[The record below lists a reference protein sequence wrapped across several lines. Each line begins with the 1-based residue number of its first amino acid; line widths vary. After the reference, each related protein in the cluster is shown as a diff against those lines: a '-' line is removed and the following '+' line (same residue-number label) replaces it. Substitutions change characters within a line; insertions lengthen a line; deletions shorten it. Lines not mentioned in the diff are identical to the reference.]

1 MRIMS
6 PLRLWRCRRRRYH
19 VPLVEQGEHSECGL
33 ACAAMLLLAYGR
45 RTSLED
51 LRTRY
56 GVPRGGM
63 SMQDIVTVLTD
74 FRVSCRGVVSP
85 ATIEGTGRPTPRV
98 LRAMK
103 SLAVPVIMF
112 WDQQHFVVLE
122 SYRFGRFRI
131 LDPARGRLALT
142 DEEFVAH
149 FSGVML
155 ISTPSI
161 EDDGFDDEEN
171 REGAEA
177 EQAERTGIGGENG
190 TGNQDAIPDMR
201 KLRNRIRLR
210 LRLIG
215 TGTLRHIGQFIRR
228 SPFAFAATLLLSFA
242 IQGLGLI
249 VPSVTTFMVDH
260 QTLADTDS
268 FFMLALCVVAGS
280 LAMSYFVNAFNDLV
294 LTRLQVSFGRFL
306 FDRYMRGVLDRDYAF
321 FINRSSGDLIYRANL
336 VMVIE
341 QTLTTG
347 LIGSL
352 VSFVFLIVYLVMMI
366 VYSVPLTVMTLTVCA
381 LILIVSVVYAARSKM
396 LVDKETQAQSA
407 VQQSFIEI
415 FSGIETV
422 KSLNLESHF
431 HDQWHDALERQL
443 GFQARRGRLEAWLS
457 SLSGALIFALPLAVV
472 MFGSLLAGHSMIG
485 LGGVVGFMT
494 LASSFAT
501 PFAGIMGSISQF
513 AAIGTY
519 IRKVMEIIPNDEDS
533 ADEDSA
539 RADDS
544 PNALPVR
551 EIPQRLHA
559 ADVSYSYSVFSKPV
573 VEHIDIDLDAGKKIA
588 IVGPTGSGKSTVLRI
603 LAGLVAPTSGRMLV
617 EEPGAAHP
625 LTAQSSEWRARHLA
639 FVHQDSMVFNETL
652 RDNILLHRD
661 DIAPQRLA
669 EICQTVGID
678 ESMMSP
684 TMGLDT
690 MISEHG
696 MNLSGG
702 QKQKIALARAL
713 VTDPAFVLLDEPTS
727 ALDNRSEQR
736 VMDYLLSS
744 PCGCAVVAHRLNA
757 IRRFDEILVMDHGRI
772 VERGT
777 HDELM
782 QLDGV
787 YAGLYGRGQ

>member
-1 MRIMS
+1 MHIMS
-6 PLRLWRCRRRRYH
+6 PLKLWRCRRRRYH

-33 ACAAMLLLAYGR
+33 ACATMLLLAYGR
-45 RTSLED
+45 HTSLEE
-51 LRTRY
+51 LRARY

-85 ATIEGTGRPTPRV
+85 ATIEGTDTPTPGV

-112 WDQQHFVVLE
+112 WDRRHFVVLE
-122 SYRFGRFRI
+122 GYRFGRFRI

-142 DEEFVAH
+142 DAEFVAH
-149 FSGVML
+149 FSGSML
-155 ISTPSI
+155 ISVPDI
-161 EDDGFDDEEN
+161 EDDGFDEE
-171 REGAEA
+171 EGSGNAGA
-177 EQAERTGIGGENG
+177 KHPEQTDTTLG
-190 TGNQDAIPDMR
+190 TENQDTVPDMWM
-201 KLRNRIRLR
+201 LRNHIRLR

-228 SPFAFAATLLLSFA
+228 SPLTFVLALLLSFA

-249 VPSVTTFMVDH
+249 VPSTTTFMVDH
-260 QTLADTDS
+260 QTLANTNS

-280 LAMSYFVNAFNDLV
+280 LTVSYFVNAFNDLV
-294 LTRLQVSFGRFL
+294 LTRLQVSFARFL
-306 FDRYMRGVLDRDYAF
+306 FDRYMRGVLARDYAF

-352 VSFVFLIVYLVMMI
+352 VSFAFLIMYLIMML
-366 VYSVPLTVMTLTVCA
+366 VYSVPLTLMTLAICT
-381 LILIVSVVYAARSKM
+381 LILIVSVAYAARSKT

-431 HDQWHDALERQL
+431 HDRWRDALERQL
-443 GFQARRGRLEAWLS
+443 GFQTRRGWLEAWLS
-457 SLSGALIFALPLAVV
+457 SLSGALIFVLPLAVV
-472 MFGSLLAGHSMIG
+472 MFGSLLAGRGMIG

-519 IRKVMEIIPNDEDS
+519 IRKVMEIIPDDGH
-533 ADEDSA
+533 
-539 RADDS
+539 ADDDIDDTRRS
-544 PNALPVR
+544 EVPTAISRR
-551 EIPQRLHA
+551 ETPKRLRA
-559 ADVSYSYSVFSKPV
+559 VDVSYSYSVFSKPV
-573 VEHIDIDLDAGKKIA
+573 VEHIDIDLAAGRKIA
-588 IVGPTGSGKSTVLRI
+588 IVGPTGSGKSTVLRM
-603 LAGLVAPTSGRMLV
+603 LAGLVAPTGGRVLMDDADGSCRLA
-617 EEPGAAHP
+617 EKSA
-625 LTAQSSEWRARHLA
+625 EWRTRHLA

-661 DIAPQRLA
+661 DIAPHRLA
-669 EICQTVGID
+669 DVCQTVGID

-684 TMGLDT
+684 AMGMNT

-713 VTDPAFVLLDEPTS
+713 VADPAFVLLDEPTS
-727 ALDNRSEQR
+727 ALDNRSERQ

-782 QLDGV
+782 KLGGV
-787 YAGLYGRGQ
+787 YAGLYGRQDE